1 MFVFRI
7 TWRALFSCYLRLEI
21 RPFPLSPTLCQFC
34 FKARIGAHGITTD
47 EIEYRSSYA
56 FVGLTGPEKARTKMD
71 WIREENSRAGD
82 GPSIISVNIKAGK
95 EKRRYYDYFIYKL

>member
-1 MFVFRI
+1 MACFVF
-7 TWRALFSCYLRLEI
+7 LLPPFSDSDFCLIANSLRK
-21 RPFPLSPTLCQFC
+21 FC

-82 GPSIISVNIKAGK
+82 GPSIISVNIKARK
-95 EKRRYYDYFIYKL
+95 SKRNYYTYFTYKL